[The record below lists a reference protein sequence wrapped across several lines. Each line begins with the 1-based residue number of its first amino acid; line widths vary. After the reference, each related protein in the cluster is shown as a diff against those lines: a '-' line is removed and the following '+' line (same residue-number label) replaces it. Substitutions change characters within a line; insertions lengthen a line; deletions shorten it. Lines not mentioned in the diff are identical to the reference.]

1 MVDEQEIDDFLAH
14 YGVKGMKWG
23 KRKQSK
29 YKPGATKEAKRVA
42 AIQKK
47 AKAGGTKALTTK
59 ELQAYNQRMDL
70 ERRYSQLQ
78 PSGKLQKGQ
87 KKVAA
92 ILAAGATLNTA
103 IAFYNSPAGKML
115 FNKAG
120 KTLVNKVAK
129 K

>member
-1 MVDEQEIDDFLAH
+1 MVIDDEIDDFLAH

-23 KRKQSK
+23 QRKKSK
-29 YKPGATKEAKRVA
+29 YRPGATKEAKRVS

-70 ERRYSQLQ
+70 ERRFSQLQ
-78 PSGKLQKGQ
+78 PPSKISKGQ

-103 IAFYNSPAGKML
+103 IAFYNSPAGKLL
-115 FNKAG
+115 FKQTAG
-120 KTLVNKVAK
+120 KHLRK
-129 K
+129 

>member
-1 MVDEQEIDDFLAH
+1 MTTNEDVDAFLEH

-23 KRKQSK
+23 TRKKSK
-29 YKPGATKEAKRVA
+29 YRPGATKEAKRA
-42 AIQKK
+42 SAIQKK

-78 PSGKLQKGQ
+78 PASKMTKGQ
-87 KKVAA
+87 KKVTA

-103 IAFYNSPAGKML
+103 IAFYNSPAGKLL
-115 FNKAG
+115 FKQTAG
-120 KTLVNKVAK
+120 KHLRK
-129 K
+129 